1 MGYVNNILFANFH
14 SYVVNIPYSV
24 LTLSPGI
31 LIFITHQFFNTMA
44 FPRYYLFPPEEQTLS
59 EFFRAMGHPVRKLIL
74 MDLKSGK
81 MTVTGM
87 AKRYPLSRET
97 ICQHLEILRDTQL
110 VKFREVYPYTFYWR
124 NEKQIALA
132 KTLIESFLFDL

>member
-1 MGYVNNILFANFH
+1 
-14 SYVVNIPYSV
+14 
-24 LTLSPGI
+24 
-31 LIFITHQFFNTMA
+31 
-44 FPRYYLFPPEEQTLS
+44 
-59 EFFRAMGHPVRKLIL
+59 
-74 MDLKSGK
+74 
-81 MTVTGM
+81 MTVTDM